1 MSRARLSAWE
11 KEQLWRV
18 LRALGFQPGAAA
30 GAKAQL
36 GANMFDKPNHDAFQV
51 VSYFLFQTLDQS
63 LTKEVFKHCWP
74 PFDQKRNAEFRKH
87 CCEWLKKISAEC
99 GSSFP
104 PVVGSLFLSPGGSK
118 FIHLMYHFAKFVAVK
133 YIKSNSKNSSTSSI
147 ETFHVKSQNLHRCIA
162 RCHVARN
169 RFLHTLQK
177 QDCVTRKYQENTQ
190 FLVKQIRSLRAEY
203 IAYQDQIQ
211 NMEPHDEQVNIQEK
225 IVKVRSLWA
234 SVIETLECLDK
245 EREVVSSVLSLDNQ
259 YVLDGTNVTINIPT
273 LLIDKIGKQLKQL
286 HIGTIYESEKLNFLT
301 VIQLL
306 NEVLKVMK
314 SEYCQSNQA
323 RLTVDLN
330 FLEKE
335 IKFQRERL
343 SVLKQTRHKIKEDLK
358 TIRHSII
365 EKQGEWHTKWKEILG
380 LSPFSLIR
388 GSTSDVDILPPMSPL
403 SFDPVSEE
411 VYAKSILT
419 QYPALFPDT
428 PMQHNQENDCT
439 RNILG
444 AVCDLSNSSDSFL
457 QPASSLDRNSTKL
470 LKTQSVGATPGS
482 ALRITSGGLQGS
494 CGMLEMEPRSAAC
507 KDMKISIPR
516 EKNETISKST
526 PEFEEEDSLSLN
538 TVKTIESSTFG
549 GSLPTKNPDPFQKE
563 QDHLVE
569 EVVKTVLSDSPQS
582 SEGREIKL
590 EELID
595 SLVSNPFL
603 TRKQIPRTPENLISE
618 IRTSWRKAVEMDNNG
633 SPESLQ
639 EDTEQHGKVLPE
651 SSPVLHAPK
660 EFSMASFFSETTAS
674 NTSQSHLCEERVV
687 SDCLK
692 SVPQKQVTSYINQS
706 ATSNESDLL
715 NKNTDKQLLDCSV
728 SQNKQSETSQTQ
740 SFSPAVVS
748 RKDVI
753 GSCEGEYD
761 KILDCSQAYQEP
773 SIHKSVLWDS
783 FQISRGISSSL
794 RDTDLG
800 ILQETFPEEIDN
812 VSFNSFIST
821 RASFQSDP
829 NSPLPSN
836 IFPEDAVVEGRTTPE
851 SDFSFQAMCSRK
863 YLSNTEETSPFN
875 LETLERHKLEM
886 KPTFPNVQTSDKVN
900 TLDIQDLHIDYTK
913 PLRMSFGE
921 RKRSLSPLI
930 KFSPVEQRWRSTIPC
945 SLDGLYNLE
954 EEEIQNKNKI
964 LDEGDPHRT

>member
-1 MSRARLSAWE
+1 MSRARLAAFE

-18 LRALGFQPGAAA
+18 LQALGFQPGPAAAA
-30 GAKAQL
+30 GAKIETHTHL
-36 GANMFDKPNHDAFQV
+36 GANMFDKPNHHAFEV

-63 LTKEVFKHCWP
+63 LTKNVFKHCWP

-104 PVVGSLFLSPGGSK
+104 PVVGSIFLSPGGSK

-147 ETFHVKSQNLHRCIA
+147 EIFNEKSQNLHRCIA

-177 QDCVTRKYQENTQ
+177 QDCVTRTYQENTQ

-203 IAYQDQIQ
+203 IAYQNQIQ
-211 NMEPHDEQVNIQEK
+211 NMEPYDEQINIQEK

-234 SVIETLECLDK
+234 SVIETLEFLDK
-245 EREVVSSVLSLDNQ
+245 EREVVSSVLSLDNN
-259 YVLDGTNVTINIPT
+259 YVLDGTDVTINIPT
-273 LLIDKIGKQLKQL
+273 LLIDKIGKQFKQL

-314 SEYCQSNQA
+314 SEYCRSNQA

-388 GSTSDVDILPPMSPL
+388 GSTSAVDILPPMSPL

-411 VYAKSILT
+411 VYARSILT
-419 QYPALFPDT
+419 QYPALFPDA
-428 PMQHNQENDCT
+428 PVQQNQENDCT
-439 RNILG
+439 RNGHILG

-457 QPASSLDRNSTKL
+457 QPASSSDRSSTKL
-470 LKTQSVGATPGS
+470 LET
-482 ALRITSGGLQGS
+482 
-494 CGMLEMEPRSAAC
+494 
-507 KDMKISIPR
+507 DMKISIPR

-549 GSLPTKNPDPFQKE
+549 GSLPAKKCDPFQKE

-633 SPESLQ
+633 STESLQ
-639 EDTEQHGKVLPE
+639 EDTEQHGKLLPE
-651 SSPVLHAPK
+651 SSPVLHTPK
-660 EFSMASFFSETTAS
+660 EFSVASFFSETTVS

-715 NKNTDKQLLDCSV
+715 NKKNMDKQDLNCSV

-740 SFSPAVVS
+740 PFSPAVGS
-748 RKDVI
+748 RKDEI

-773 SIHKSVLWDS
+773 SMHKSVLSDS

-800 ILQETFPEEIDN
+800 ILHETFPEELDN
-812 VSFNSFIST
+812 VSFNSFSST
-821 RASFQSDP
+821 RASFQLDP
-829 NSPLPSN
+829 NSPVPSN
-836 IFPEDAVVEGRTTPE
+836 IFPKDAVGEGRTTPE
-851 SDFSFQAMCSRK
+851 SDFSFQAICSRK

-886 KPTFPNVQTSDKVN
+886 NPTFPNIQTSNKVN
-900 TLDIQDLHIDYTK
+900 TLDTQDLHIDYTK
-913 PLRMSFGE
+913 PSLRMSFGE

-945 SLDGLYNLE
+945 SLDELYNLE
-954 EEEIQNKNKI
+954 EEEIQNKI
-964 LDEGDPHRT
+964 LDGGDPHRT